1 SHLSRAYPASPASL
15 GPPLDK
21 EDSVK
26 RTTIATTLGAALS
39 LVAFVGAAQAR
50 NMHCAGGI
58 QYVVQGMNDKTRGS
72 LDDYK
77 REMTKAV
84 QQLEQC
90 ASEDSA
96 DYEAM
101 G

>member
-1 SHLSRAYPASPASL
+1 M
-15 GPPLDK
+15 
-21 EDSVK
+21 K

-77 REMTKAV
+77 REMTAV
-84 QQLEQC
+84 ESALC
-90 ASEDSA
+90 ANWLFEDVVKLTKRSLPI
-96 DYEAM
+96 
-101 G
+101 GQ